1 MTEALHLLKNF
12 VNMWHH
18 VLSLNHD
25 GGVGAVPQS
34 HMEHSTALNI
44 HSTSTQNTHTHT
56 QHCDCAWILYCWL
69 VILLVIKRL
78 QIIQLLHSLCVIF
91 FLTSLC
97 STAIVAHVVS
107 TCQDKCQEVNAAIS
121 QVTADKQPTMS
132 TSVKLIFSPVNI
144 FSLAASMPLDLA

>member
-12 VNMWHH
+12 VNIWHH

-34 HMEHSTALNI
+34 HMEHSAALNI
-44 HSTSTQNTHTHT
+44 HSTSTQNTHTLST
-56 QHCDCAWILYCWL
+56 ATVRGSFTVGDQAVTDYPVVAIT
-69 VILLVIKRL
+69 
-78 QIIQLLHSLCVIF
+78 LCYIF

-107 TCQDKCQEVNAAIS
+107 TCRDKCQEVNTAIS
-121 QVTADKQPTMS
+121 QVTADARPTMS